1 MPIDASIY
9 NNVQPAQVPSYADM
23 AKNAMS
29 LSQLAMQNNQM
40 QRSFAIQQATRQAYA
55 RNLGPD
61 GKVNEDG
68 YLSDLGRID
77 PNARYAAQEQI
88 GKANQS
94 YAAADSAKTDAAQ
107 KILSIT
113 HPVLQQLAS
122 MPEDQ
127 RAQEFPLYMQR
138 LAQQGVP
145 MHNVPMANGQPVY
158 DPSWFKQTYNSSS
171 QMKDYLDN
179 QKTIAETGKANSE
192 TMMAPVK
199 LQASLYGPRS
209 ANVALTSQYDK
220 QIDDMRTSAKAA
232 NQMIDNYNHPSPQGD
247 ASLVLNA
254 FKIKFPNAPDVNS
267 LKELHESQAT
277 IDQWKNLFYKAANGG
292 FDQQTRDNLMRDG
305 ISTYRANYNSAQDIR
320 QRFND
325 RAKFQG
331 VNDPTLTK
339 EPLLDNTYKTLSG
352 LQDKVGPYVPSSDR
366 GGFIAGVSK
375 LASRVMGAGPNSAG
389 ASETKTLPP
398 PPNGMI
404 RVRAPDGRVGLIQAS
419 QRSEAIAAGGSVVK

>member
-199 LQASLYGPRS
+199 LNSDLYGSRS
-209 ANVALTSQYDK
+209 PNAELTSQYDK
-220 QIDDMRTSAKAA
+220 QAA
-232 NQMIDNYNHPSPQGD
+232 PIRSSQIAMNQMIDNYKNPNPQGD
-247 ASLVLNA
+247 KSLVLNA
-254 FKIKFPNAPDVNS
+254 FRIKFPNAPDVNS
-267 LKELHESQAT
+267 LEELAKAQSVPDTWRQMAASALQGGL
-277 IDQWKNLFYKAANGG
+277 DQP
-292 FDQQTRDNLMRDG
+292 TRDNLMRDG
-305 ISTYRANYNSAQDIR
+305 VSTFRANVDSLKGIQERYTA
-320 QRFND
+320 
-325 RAKFQG
+325 RAKQQN
-331 VNDPTLTK
+331 VNDPTLTA
-339 EPLLDNTYKTLSG
+339 EPAIDKTYANA
-352 LQDKVGPYVPSSDR
+352 LQIQNKIGPYVPPADR
-366 GGFIAGVSK
+366 GGFMAGVSK

-389 ASETKTLPP
+389 AAETKTLPP

-419 QRSEAIAAGGSVVK
+419 QRGEAIAAGGSVVK